1 MKHIKLTFAILFVSL
16 IVNAQKDSTE
26 NSDNIS
32 TIFGKN
38 KAAKLG
44 WFIGIDN
51 GYTQFD
57 SHDVHI
63 SGLNAGLIIN
73 HNFTIGFSGSGW
85 TNRNSMYY
93 SHVSDTA
100 GAYLEGGFCRLLL
113 EFTPNPKSVVHVT
126 FPLMIGGGGASYI
139 RDEDYWDWDGNEW
152 DTFHK
157 NLDTDVFFSVEPG
170 IRAEVNIFKFMRFNA
185 GISYRWVT
193 GLEMINTPGDMMN
206 NFSATAGLKFGKF

>member
-1 MKHIKLTFAILFVSL
+1 MKNIKLTFAILF
-16 IVNAQKDSTE
+16 ITFMVNAQDNSTE
-26 NSDNIS
+26 NNEKIS

-38 KAAKLG
+38 KDAKLG
-44 WFIGIDN
+44 WFIGVEN

-57 SHDVHI
+57 SRDVHM

-93 SHVSDTA
+93 CHVTDTA
-100 GAYLEGGFCRLLL
+100 GAYLEGGFGRLLL
-113 EFTPNPKSVVHVT
+113 EFTPNPTSVVHVT

-139 RDEDYWDWDGNEW
+139 TDEDSWEWDQNEW
-152 DTFHK
+152 DTHHK
-157 NLDTDVFFSVEPG
+157 SLDTDVFFSVEPG

-185 GISYRWVT
+185 GFSYRWVT
-193 GLEMINTPGDMMN
+193 GLEMINTSGDMMN